1 MANKKPTIV
10 SIEFDTQRITYIPD
24 GAYRPKVDRWN
35 YMVKNGKIAA
45 LQFAGYAFRGK
56 TPIRFTDEELA
67 SAWQIMVSANQGTTK
82 TREPEDM
89 PQPIPTPYQPTK
101 EAPKVTIPSQPSTST
116 GGLDDIL
123 RDIVTQVLGNF
134 VPEVDEDKIMEV
146 VNGAMAPYV
155 DAFDQVTAEIVVL
168 ADTVANLQPKV
179 TEIHLPHGEIKRLG
193 GVQHFMFNKVLAN
206 LSEGIPTYLVGPAG
220 TGKSTIAENASK
232 ALGLEF
238 SSKSCSSQSTE
249 SSLLGYMSAT
259 GDYVSTEFRKRFE
272 LGGVFLL
279 DEVDNGNPN
288 VLTVLNSSLS
298 NSFMAFPDGMVQRH
312 ESFVLIAT
320 ANTFGHGA
328 TAEYVGRNPL
338 DQAFLDRFGNLNIGY
353 DEAIEQAMLDSIELD
368 SMTASKWLNVVR
380 VARQN
385 VFNYGLKV
393 VVSPRATVHG
403 AKMLRH
409 KDAYSLREVAEAT
422 ILKGAKPEQVEKILM
437 GIAL

>member
-10 SIEFDTQRITYIPD
+10 SIEFDTQRVTYIED
-24 GAYRPKVDRWN
+24 GGRRPKVDRWN

-67 SAWQIMVSANQGTTK
+67 SAWSMVVSANHGTTK
-82 TREPEDM
+82 TREAETMPE
-89 PQPIPTPYQPTK
+89 PIPTPTPTK
-101 EAPKVTIPSQPSTST
+101 ETPKVTTPSQPSTST

-123 RDIVTQVLGNF
+123 RDIVTQVIGDF
-134 VPEVDEDKIMEV
+134 VPEVDENKITAV
-146 VNGAMAPYV
+146 VNSAMEPYV
-155 DAFDQVTAEIVVL
+155 EVFNEVNTHVAILTE
-168 ADTVANLQPKV
+168 TVARLQPKV
-179 TEIHLPHGEIKRLG
+179 TEIHLPHGEIKNLG
-193 GVQHFMFNKVLAN
+193 GVQHFMFHKVLAN

-259 GDYVSTEFRKRFE
+259 GEYVSTEFRKRFE

-298 NSFMAFPDGMVQRH
+298 NSFMAFPDGMVKRH

-353 DEAIEQAMLDSIELD
+353 DEAIEQAMLDSISLD
-368 SMTASKWLNVVR
+368 PMTASKWLNVVR

-409 KDAYSLREVAEAT
+409 RDSYTFREVAEAT
-422 ILKGAKPEQVEKILM
+422 ILKGAKPEQVEKIMM